1 MDPFACRPEDRGA
14 GRLRSFEIKNCSMP
28 MDAELPAAI
37 NPVPRSLIAER
48 TTRVPEPA
56 PAQRRRSFRFL
67 DALEKPIELII
78 RLCGW
83 SSIIGI
89 VAIFAFIF
97 KEAAP
102 MVPKLDWVHFFTSP
116 RWIPF
121 PGAGN
126 EASFGALALIVGTFG
141 VTFIALLVAVPV
153 GLGAAVYISEFAKGK
168 VKETLKIVIELL
180 AAIPSIVWGFIG
192 LMVIGPI
199 IKEVFS
205 NPIDPVWG
213 RVELFLLAALLAL
226 VFGALI
232 SLALPKRIAGWTR
245 RAFLV
250 GLPPLVVAGGLA
262 ALWHQYHGLEDFITG
277 PMSDVWGKIM
287 VTLHLASSESGA
299 AQGTNMLTGGVILAL
314 MSVPL
319 IVSLSEDALR
329 AVPDSFREAALA
341 LGANPWE
348 TVRRVLFPAA
358 RNGLLAACMLGMGRA
373 IGETMAVLLATGHN
387 LRIPH
392 ALTDPVRT
400 MTATIAAEMGETV
413 NGSDHYRT
421 LFVLGIVLFVMT
433 CSINV
438 AADLIIK
445 GVKKANKV

>member
-1 MDPFACRPEDRGA
+1 MLPTAQSQVAANSSGTRA
-14 GRLRSFEIKNCSMP
+14 IRSSGISI
-28 MDAELPAAI
+28 A
-37 NPVPRSLIAER
+37 PVRK
-48 TTRVPEPA
+48 V
-56 PAQRRRSFRFL
+56 RRSRNIL
-67 DALEKPIELII
+67 RHLGGWIDKVEKPIEWLIRI
-78 RLCGW
+78 CGV

-89 VAIFAFIF
+89 IAIFLFILR
-97 KEAAP
+97 EAAP
-102 MVPKLDWVHFFTSP
+102 MIPKLDWIHFFTSP

-126 EASFGALALIVGTFG
+126 DASFGALALLVGTFS
-141 VTFIALLVAVPV
+141 VTFISLILAVPI

-192 LMVIGPI
+192 LMVIGPLLKDI
-199 IKEVFS
+199 FTAAPGS
-205 NPIDPVWG
+205 WWG
-213 RVELFLLAALLAL
+213 H
-226 VFGALI
+226 
-232 SLALPKRIAGWTR
+232 TM
-245 RAFLV
+245 
-250 GLPPLVVAGGLA
+250 VA
-262 ALWHQYHGLEDFITG
+262 
-277 PMSDVWGKIM
+277 
-287 VTLHLASSESGA
+287 LHLASAQTGA
-299 AQGTNMLTGGVILAL
+299 AQGTNLLTGGVILAL

-387 LRIPH
+387 NRIPH

-400 MTATIAAEMGETV
+400 ITATIAAEMGETV
-413 NGSDHYRT
+413 FGDSHYRV
-421 LFVLGIVLFVMT
+421 LFILGIVLFVIT
-433 CSINV
+433 CGINV
-438 AADLIIK
+438 ASDLIVK
-445 GVKKANKV
+445 GVKKTNKY